1 MSGRLHAGTSGF
13 AYPAWAPAFYPA
25 GLRAEDLLRH
35 YAARLSACE
44 LNGTFYRRPTEAAIR
59 GWLAATPGAFR
70 FAVKAQRGGSL
81 RALLGPDPAGS
92 VAWLTEP
99 LHAFGERLGAVLFRV
114 PAEVERD
121 DDRLRALL
129 EAWPVGLPLT
139 VEFQHASWH
148 VDETFALL
156 REHGAVL
163 CVTELDADAEPPTV
177 RLTGPFLYLRLRRAE
192 YAPAELDAWAA
203 RVVPFLDAGLDVYA
217 FFRHDETGLAPARA
231 LALAERVTAR
241 RALDAAHQAE
251 SQAATHGPS

>member
-25 GLRAEDLLRH
+25 GLRREDLLRH
-35 YAARLSACE
+35 YADHLPACE

-59 GWLAATPGAFR
+59 GWLAATPASFR

-81 RALLGPDPAGS
+81 RALLGRDPAGS

-99 LHAFGERLGAVLFRV
+99 LGAFGERLGTVLFRV

-129 EAWPVGLPLT
+129 AAWPAGLPLT

-156 REHGAVL
+156 RERGAVL
-163 CVTELDADAEPPTV
+163 CATELDADEEPPTV
-177 RLTGPFLYLRLRRAE
+177 RVTGPFLYLRLRRAE

-203 RVVPFLDAGLDVYA
+203 RVVPFLDAGLDAYA

-231 LALAERVTAR
+231 HALAAGVAAR
-241 RALDAAHQAE
+241 RAVEAAD
-251 SQAATHGPS
+251 QAAS

>member
-25 GLRAEDLLRH
+25 GLRGEDFLRH
-35 YAARLSACE
+35 YAAHLPTCE
-44 LNGTFYRRPTEAAIR
+44 LNGTFYRRPAEAAIR
-59 GWLAATPGAFR
+59 GWLAATPASFR

-99 LHAFGERLGAVLFRV
+99 LGTFGERLGTVLFRV
-114 PAEVERD
+114 PAEVERT

-129 EAWPVGLPLT
+129 AAWPAGLPLT

-156 REHGAVL
+156 RERGAVL
-163 CVTELDADAEPPTV
+163 CATELDADEEPPTV
-177 RLTGPFLYLRLRRAE
+177 RVTGRFLYLRLRRAA

-203 RVVPFLDAGLDVYA
+203 RVVPFLEAGLDAYV
-217 FFRHDETGLAPARA
+217 FFRHDETGLAPGWA
-231 LALAERVTAR
+231 LALAERVSAR
-241 RALDAAHQAE
+241 RAVEATGRAE
-251 SQAATHGPS
+251 S